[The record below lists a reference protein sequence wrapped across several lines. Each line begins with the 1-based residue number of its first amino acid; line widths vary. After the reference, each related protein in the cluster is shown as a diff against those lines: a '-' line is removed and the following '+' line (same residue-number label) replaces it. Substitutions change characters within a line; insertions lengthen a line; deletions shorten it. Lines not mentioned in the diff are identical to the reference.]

1 MTLRST
7 SLVALTVMTISLT
20 PAVTTAQDDPKNNK
34 AAASDDPMGYFLG
47 VSVGQRMM
55 QDGFEP
61 GDFKPAALAAGVVD
75 ALAER
80 DLALSDE
87 QLQEVRGRIEGLL
100 RKRRQV
106 LMAEMEKEAALNK
119 EKGELW
125 LKQNG
130 EKEGVKSLEGGLQYK
145 VIKSGKGAS
154 PSAADTVKVHYT
166 GTLIT
171 GKVFDSSVKAGK
183 PLELSLG
190 RVIEGWQIALQKMKV
205 GDKWML
211 YIPPELGYGE
221 DGRPGAIGPNEVLV
235 FEIELLDII

>member
-7 SLVALTVMTISLT
+7 SLLALAVIAISLA
-20 PAVTTAQDDPKNNK
+20 PAVTAQDNAKKNK
-34 AAASDDPMGYFLG
+34 AAASEDPMGYFLG
-47 VSVGQRMM
+47 VSVGQRMA
-55 QDGFEP
+55 QDGFEA

-75 ALAER
+75 ALAQR

-100 RKRRQV
+100 RKRREAM
-106 LMAEMEKEAALNK
+106 LAEMKKAAALNK
-119 EKGELW
+119 EKGDLW

-130 EKEGVKSLEGGLQYK
+130 EKEGVNSLEGGLQYK

-221 DGRPGAIGPNEVLV
+221 DGRPGTIEPNEVLV